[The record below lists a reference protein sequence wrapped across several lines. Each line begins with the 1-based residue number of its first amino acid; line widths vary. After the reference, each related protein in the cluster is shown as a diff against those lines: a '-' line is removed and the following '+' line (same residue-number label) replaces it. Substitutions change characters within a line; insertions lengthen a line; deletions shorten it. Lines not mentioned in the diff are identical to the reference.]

1 MGIGYEE
8 KYGLGGATILR
19 NTTRYAITV
28 ICEDR
33 VGLVG
38 RFTGAI
44 TRLGGNIEVLDQ
56 NVRLGYFVITLMA
69 TFETGVTAEAVRI
82 GLEEIDDAGTPA
94 ISVLPRRDASIPPV
108 GHGEPFVLAVAGI
121 DVPGNFS
128 MVTTCLAKH
137 EINVE
142 SLACRTDAQGPLK
155 ENRFTIIGELTVP
168 HGVDLK
174 AVRLELTQLLADRE
188 VKVTLMH
195 SDIFDATNRI
205 PMPKRHM
212 ENPS

>member
-1 MGIGYEE
+1 M
-8 KYGLGGATILR
+8 K

-69 TFETGVTAEAVRI
+69 TFETGVTAQAVRM
-82 GLEEIDDAGTPA
+82 GLEKIDDAGTPA
-94 ISVLPRRDASIPPV
+94 ISVLPRRDTSIPPA
-108 GHGEPFVLAVAGI
+108 GHGAPFVLAVAGI
-121 DVPGNFS
+121 DAPGNFS
-128 MVTTCLAKH
+128 MITTCLAKH
-137 EINVE
+137 HINVE
-142 SLACRTDAQGPLK
+142 SLACRTHAKGPLK
-155 ENRFTIIGELTVP
+155 EDRFTIIGELTVP

-174 AVRLELTQLLADRE
+174 WVRLELTELLVDRE
-188 VKVTLMH
+188 AKVTLMH

-205 PMPKRHM
+205 PMPRRHM
-212 ENPS
+212 EISS

>member
-1 MGIGYEE
+1 M
-8 KYGLGGATILR
+8 K

-69 TFETGVTAEAVRI
+69 TFKTGVTAEAVHM
-82 GLEEIDDAGTPA
+82 GLKKIDDAGTPA
-94 ISVLPRRDASIPPV
+94 ISVLPRRDASIPPA
-108 GHGEPFVLAVAGI
+108 GHGAPFVLAVTGI

-128 MVTTCLAKH
+128 LVTTCLANH

-142 SLACRTDAQGPLK
+142 SLVCRTD
-155 ENRFTIIGELTVP
+155 EDHFTIIGETDDTP
-168 HGVDLK
+168 WGQHQSGSFG
-174 AVRLELTQLLADRE
+174 AHTTPGR
-188 VKVTLMH
+188 
-195 SDIFDATNRI
+195 
-205 PMPKRHM
+205 
-212 ENPS
+212 

>member
-1 MGIGYEE
+1 M
-8 KYGLGGATILR
+8 KNA
-19 NTTRYAITV
+19 TRYAITV

-69 TFETGVTAEAVRI
+69 TFETGVTAEAVHT
-82 GLEEIDDAGTPA
+82 GLEKIDDAGTPA
-94 ISVLPRRDASIPPV
+94 ISVLPRRDASIPPA
-108 GHGEPFVLAVAGI
+108 GHGAPFVLAMAGI

-128 MVTTCLAKH
+128 MVTTALAKYD
-137 EINVE
+137 INVE

-168 HGVDLK
+168 TGVDVK
-174 AVRLELTQLLADRE
+174 GVRLELTKLLSDRE

-205 PMPKRHM
+205 PMPKRNM

>member
-1 MGIGYEE
+1 M
-8 KYGLGGATILR
+8 K

-38 RFTGAI
+38 RFTGTI

-69 TFETGVTAEAVRI
+69 TFESGVTAQDVRV
-82 GLEEIDDAGTPA
+82 GLEKIDDAGTPA
-94 ISVLPRRDASIPPV
+94 ISVLPRRDASIPPA
-108 GHGEPFVLAVAGI
+108 GYGAPFVLAMAGI

-142 SLACRTDAQGPLK
+142 NLACRTDAQGPLK
-155 ENRFTIIGELTVP
+155 EDRFTIIGELTVP
-168 HGVDLK
+168 PDVDVK
-174 AVRLELTQLLADRE
+174 AVRLELTALLADME

-205 PMPKRHM
+205 PMPKRHTEM
-212 ENPS
+212 LL

>member
-1 MGIGYEE
+1 MGIGYGKECGIGEE
-8 KYGLGGATILR
+8 TILR

-69 TFETGVTAEAVRI
+69 TFETGVTAEAVHM
-82 GLEEIDDAGTPA
+82 GLEKIDDASTPA
-94 ISVLPRRDASIPPV
+94 ISVLPRREASIPPA
-108 GHGEPFVLAVAGI
+108 GHGAPFVLAVAGI

-128 MVTTCLAKH
+128 MVTTCLAKYD
-137 EINVE
+137 INVE
-142 SLACRTDAQGPLK
+142 SLVCRTHTQDPLK

-168 HGVDLK
+168 QGVNVK
-174 AVRLELTQLLADRE
+174 AVRLALTQRLADRE

-212 ENPS
+212 EMPS

>member
-1 MGIGYEE
+1 M
-8 KYGLGGATILR
+8 K

-69 TFETGVTAEAVRI
+69 TFETGVTAETVHA
-82 GLEEIDDAGTPA
+82 GLEKIDDAGTPA
-94 ISVLPRRDASIPPV
+94 ISVLPRRDASIPPA
-108 GHGEPFVLAVAGI
+108 GHGAPFVLAMAGI

-128 MVTTCLAKH
+128 MVTTALAKYD
-137 EINVE
+137 INVE
-142 SLACRTDAQGPLK
+142 SLVCRTHAQGPLK
-155 ENRFTIIGELTVP
+155 EDRFTIIGELTVP
-168 HGVDLK
+168 IGVDVK
-174 AVRLELTQLLADRE
+174 GVRLELTNLLSHRE

-205 PMPKRHM
+205 PMPKRNM
-212 ENPS
+212 EIPS

>member
-1 MGIGYEE
+1 L
-8 KYGLGGATILR
+8 K

-38 RFTGAI
+38 RFTGTI

-69 TFETGVTAEAVRI
+69 TFSTGVTARDVRV
-82 GLEEIDDAGTPA
+82 GLEKIDDAGTPA
-94 ISVLPRRDASIPPV
+94 ISVLPRRDASIPPA
-108 GHGEPFVLAVAGI
+108 GHGAPFVLAMAGI

-128 MVTTCLAKH
+128 IVTTCLAKYD
-137 EINVE
+137 INVE
-142 SLACRTDAQGPLK
+142 SLACRTDAQGPHK
-155 ENRFTIIGELTVP
+155 EDRFTIIGELTVP
-168 HGVDLK
+168 PDVDAK
-174 AVRLELTQLLADRE
+174 AVRLELTALLADRQ

-205 PMPKRHM
+205 PMPKRHT
-212 ENPS
+212 EIPS

>member
-1 MGIGYEE
+1 M
-8 KYGLGGATILR
+8 K

-69 TFETGVTAEAVRI
+69 TFSTGVTAREVRV
-82 GLEEIDDAGTPA
+82 GLEKIDDAGTPA
-94 ISVLPRRDASIPPV
+94 ISVLPRRDASIPPT
-108 GHGEPFVLAVAGI
+108 GHGAPFVLAMAGI

-128 MVTTCLAKH
+128 IATTCLAKYD
-137 EINVE
+137 INVE

-155 ENRFTIIGELTVP
+155 KDRFTIIGELTVP
-168 HGVDLK
+168 PDVDVK
-174 AVRLELTQLLADRE
+174 GVRLELTALLADRQ

-205 PMPKRHM
+205 PMPKRHTEM
-212 ENPS
+212 PS

>member
-1 MGIGYEE
+1 M
-8 KYGLGGATILR
+8 K

-69 TFETGVTAEAVRI
+69 TFETGVTAQNVRV
-82 GLEEIDDAGTPA
+82 GLEKVEDAGTPA
-94 ISVLPRRDASIPPV
+94 ISVLPRRDASIPPA
-108 GHGEPFVLAVAGI
+108 GHGAPFVLAITGI

-128 MVTTCLAKH
+128 TVTTCLAKH

-142 SLACRTDAQGPLK
+142 SLICRTDAQGPLK
-155 ENRFTIIGELTVP
+155 EDRFTIIGELTVP
-168 HGVDLK
+168 PDVDVK
-174 AVRLELTQLLADRE
+174 AVRLELTALLADMA

-195 SDIFDATNRI
+195 SDIFDATSRV
-205 PMPKRHM
+205 PMPKCHK
-212 ENPS
+212 ETPS

>member
-1 MGIGYEE
+1 M
-8 KYGLGGATILR
+8 K

-69 TFETGVTAEAVRI
+69 TFETGVTAQDVRV
-82 GLEEIDDAGTPA
+82 GLEKIDDAGTPA
-94 ISVLPRRDASIPPV
+94 ISVLPRRDASIPPA
-108 GHGEPFVLAVAGI
+108 GHGAPFVLAMAGI

-128 MVTTCLAKH
+128 IVTTCLAKYD
-137 EINVE
+137 INVE
-142 SLACRTDAQGPLK
+142 SLACRTDAQGPHK
-155 ENRFTIIGELTVP
+155 EDRFTIIGELTVP
-168 HGVDLK
+168 PDVDAK
-174 AVRLELTQLLADRE
+174 AVRLELTALLADRQ

-205 PMPKRHM
+205 PMPKRHT
-212 ENPS
+212 EIPS

>member
-8 KYGLGGATILR
+8 KYGLGEATILR

-44 TRLGGNIEVLDQ
+44 TYLGGNIEVLDQ

-69 TFETGVTAEAVRI
+69 TFETGVTAEAVHT
-82 GLEEIDDAGTPA
+82 GLEKIDDAGTPA
-94 ISVLPRRDASIPPV
+94 ISVLPRRDASIPPA
-108 GHGEPFVLAVAGI
+108 GNGAPFVLAVAGI

-128 MVTTCLAKH
+128 MITTCLAKY

-142 SLACRTDAQGPLK
+142 SLACRTDK
-155 ENRFTIIGELTVP
+155 DRFTIIGELTVP
-168 HGVDLK
+168 HGVDTN

>member
-1 MGIGYEE
+1 M
-8 KYGLGGATILR
+8 K

-38 RFTGAI
+38 RFTGTI

-69 TFETGVTAEAVRI
+69 TFSTGVTARDVRV
-82 GLEEIDDAGTPA
+82 GLEKIDDAGTPA
-94 ISVLPRRDASIPPV
+94 ISVLPRRDASIPPA
-108 GHGEPFVLAVAGI
+108 GHGAPFVLAMAGI

-128 MVTTCLAKH
+128 IVTTCLAKYD
-137 EINVE
+137 INVE

-155 ENRFTIIGELTVP
+155 DDRFTIIGELTVP
-168 HGVDLK
+168 PDVDVK
-174 AVRLELTQLLADRE
+174 SVRLELTALLADRQ

-205 PMPKRHM
+205 PMPKRHT
-212 ENPS
+212 EIPS

>member
-1 MGIGYEE
+1 M
-8 KYGLGGATILR
+8 K

-69 TFETGVTAEAVRI
+69 TFETGVTAQDVRV
-82 GLEEIDDAGTPA
+82 GLEKIDDAGTPA
-94 ISVLPRRDASIPPV
+94 ISVLPRRDASIPPA
-108 GHGEPFVLAVAGI
+108 GHGAPFVLAMAGI

-128 MVTTCLAKH
+128 TVTTCLAKY

-142 SLACRTDAQGPLK
+142 SLACRTD
-155 ENRFTIIGELTVP
+155 EDRFTIIGELTVP
-168 HGVDLK
+168 PDVDVK
-174 AVRLELTQLLADRE
+174 AVRLELTALLADMK
-188 VKVTLMH
+188 VKVTMMH

-205 PMPKRHM
+205 PMPKRHTEM
-212 ENPS
+212 PS

>member
-1 MGIGYEE
+1 M
-8 KYGLGGATILR
+8 R

-44 TRLGGNIEVLDQ
+44 TYLGGNIEVLDQ

-69 TFETGVTAEAVRI
+69 TFETGVTSEDVRM

-94 ISVLPRRDASIPPV
+94 ISVLPRRDTSIPPA
-108 GHGEPFVLAVAGI
+108 GHGAPFVLAVAGI

-142 SLACRTDAQGPLK
+142 SLVCRTDAQGPLK
-155 ENRFTIIGELTVP
+155 GNRFTIIGELTVP
-168 HGVDLK
+168 HGVDTK
-174 AVRLELTQLLADRE
+174 SVRLELTQLLADRE

>member
-1 MGIGYEE
+1 L
-8 KYGLGGATILR
+8 K

-69 TFETGVTAEAVRI
+69 TFETGVTADTVRM
-82 GLEEIDDAGTPA
+82 GLEKIDDAGTPA
-94 ISVLPRRDASIPPV
+94 ISVLPRRDASIPPA
-108 GHGEPFVLAVAGI
+108 GHGAPFVLAVAGI

-128 MVTTCLAKH
+128 MVTTCLAAH
-137 EINVE
+137 DINVE
-142 SLACRTDAQGPLK
+142 SLACRTDIRGPQK
-155 ENRFTIIGELTVP
+155 ENRFTIIGDLTVP
-168 HGVDLK
+168 HDVNVK
-174 AVRLELTQLLADRE
+174 AVRQELTELLADRK

-212 ENPS
+212 EIPS

>member
-1 MGIGYEE
+1 M
-8 KYGLGGATILR
+8 K

-38 RFTGAI
+38 QFTGAI
-44 TRLGGNIEVLDQ
+44 TALGGNIEVLDQ

-69 TFETGVTAEAVRI
+69 TFETGVTAEAVRK
-82 GLEEIDDAGTPA
+82 GLERIDNAGTPA
-94 ISVLPRRDASIPPV
+94 ISVLPRRDASIPPA
-108 GHGEPFVLAVAGI
+108 GHGAPFVLAMAGI

-137 EINVE
+137 DINVE
-142 SLACRTDAQGPLK
+142 SLACRTDAQDPLK
-155 ENRFTIIGELTVP
+155 EPRFTIIGELTVP
-168 HGVDLK
+168 SDVDVK
-174 AVRLELTQLLADRE
+174 SVRLELTELLADRK

-205 PMPKRHM
+205 PMPKHDM
-212 ENPS
+212 ELPL

>member
-1 MGIGYEE
+1 M
-8 KYGLGGATILR
+8 K

-69 TFETGVTAEAVRI
+69 TFETRVTAEDVRV
-82 GLEEIDDAGTPA
+82 GLEQIDDAGAPA
-94 ISVLPRRDASIPPV
+94 ISVLPRRDASIPPA
-108 GHGEPFVLAVAGI
+108 GHGAPFVLAMDGI

-128 MVTTCLAKH
+128 MITTCLAKH

-142 SLACRTDAQGPLK
+142 SLVCRTDSKGPQK
-155 ENRFTIIGELTVP
+155 EDRFTIIGELTVP
-168 HGVDLK
+168 PAVDVK
-174 AVRLELTQLLADRE
+174 AVRRELAAILADRQ

-205 PMPKRHM
+205 PMPKHHTEM
-212 ENPS
+212 PP

>member
-1 MGIGYEE
+1 L
-8 KYGLGGATILR
+8 K

-69 TFETGVTAEAVRI
+69 TFETGVTAQDVRV
-82 GLEEIDDAGTPA
+82 GLEKIDDAGTPA
-94 ISVLPRRDASIPPV
+94 ISVLPRRDASIPPA
-108 GHGEPFVLAVAGI
+108 GHGAPFVLAMAGI

-128 MVTTCLAKH
+128 IVTTCLAKYD
-137 EINVE
+137 INVE
-142 SLACRTDAQGPLK
+142 SLACRTDAQGPHK
-155 ENRFTIIGELTVP
+155 EDRFTIIGELTVP
-168 HGVDLK
+168 PDVDAK
-174 AVRLELTQLLADRE
+174 AVRLELTALLADRQ

-205 PMPKRHM
+205 PMPKRHT
-212 ENPS
+212 EIPS

>member
-1 MGIGYEE
+1 M
-8 KYGLGGATILR
+8 K

-38 RFTGAI
+38 RFTGTI

-69 TFETGVTAEAVRI
+69 TFETGVTAQDVRV
-82 GLEEIDDAGTPA
+82 GLEKVDDAGTPA
-94 ISVLPRRDASIPPV
+94 ISVLPRRDASIPPA
-108 GHGEPFVLAVAGI
+108 GHGAPFVLAMAGI

-128 MVTTCLAKH
+128 MVTTCLAKY

-155 ENRFTIIGELTVP
+155 EDRFTIIGELTVP
-168 HGVDLK
+168 PDVDVK
-174 AVRLELTQLLADRE
+174 AVRLELTALLADME

-205 PMPKRHM
+205 PMPKRHT
-212 ENPS
+212 EIPL

>member
-1 MGIGYEE
+1 M
-8 KYGLGGATILR
+8 KNA
-19 NTTRYAITV
+19 TRYAITV

-69 TFETGVTAEAVRI
+69 TFDTGVTAETVQN
-82 GLEEIDDAGTPA
+82 GLLRIDDAGTPA
-94 ISVLPRRDASIPPV
+94 ISVLPRRETSIPPA
-108 GHGEPFVLAVAGI
+108 GHGAPFVLAVAGI

-128 MVTTCLAKH
+128 MVTTCLARYD
-137 EINVE
+137 INVE
-142 SLACRTDAQGPLK
+142 SLACRTNED
-155 ENRFTIIGELTVP
+155 RFTIIGELTVP
-168 HGVDLK
+168 RNVDAK
-174 AVRLELTQLLADRE
+174 TVRLELTELLADRQ
-188 VKVTLMH
+188 VKVSLMH

-205 PMPKRHM
+205 SMPKHQT
-212 ENPS
+212 ETPS

>member
-1 MGIGYEE
+1 M
-8 KYGLGGATILR
+8 K

-69 TFETGVTAEAVRI
+69 TFETGVTAEAVHE
-82 GLEEIDDAGTPA
+82 GLEKIDDAGTPA
-94 ISVLPRRDASIPPV
+94 ISVLPRRDVAIPPA
-108 GHGEPFVLAVAGI
+108 GHGAPFVLFTSGI

-137 EINVE
+137 HINVE
-142 SLACRTDAQGPLK
+142 SLACRTD
-155 ENRFTIIGELTVP
+155 EERFTIIGELTIP
-168 HGVDLK
+168 LDVDVK
-174 AVRLELTQLLADRE
+174 AVRSELTELLADRK

-205 PMPKRHM
+205 PMPKHHLVT
-212 ENPS
+212 PP

>member
-1 MGIGYEE
+1 M
-8 KYGLGGATILR
+8 K

-44 TRLGGNIEVLDQ
+44 AALGGNIEVLDQ

-69 TFETGVTAEAVRI
+69 TFKTGVTAEAVRTN
-82 GLEEIDDAGTPA
+82 LEKIDDAGTPA
-94 ISVLPRRDASIPPV
+94 ISVLPRRETSIPPA
-108 GHGEPFVLAVAGI
+108 GHGAPFVLAMAGI

-128 MVTTCLAKH
+128 MVTTCLAKYD
-137 EINVE
+137 INVE
-142 SLACRTDAQGPLK
+142 SLVCRTEAQGARK
-155 ENRFTIIGELTVP
+155 EDRFTIIGELTVP
-168 HGVDLK
+168 HDIDVK
-174 AVRLELTQLLADRE
+174 AVRLELTELLADRK

-205 PMPKRHM
+205 PMPKHKT
-212 ENPS
+212 ETPS

>member
-1 MGIGYEE
+1 L
-8 KYGLGGATILR
+8 K

-69 TFETGVTAEAVRI
+69 TFETGVTAEAVHM

-94 ISVLPRRDASIPPV
+94 ISVLPRREASIPPA
-108 GHGEPFVLAVAGI
+108 GNGAPFVLAVAGI

-137 EINVE
+137 KINVE
-142 SLACRTDAQGPLK
+142 SLACRTHAQGPLK

-168 HGVDLK
+168 HGVNIK

-212 ENPS
+212 EITS